1 MADFSGP
8 RTYENIVQWVE
19 KHRESTGGTQIP
31 KAKATSRSGA
41 PVQPAAARG
50 PAPPMKARLLALLT
64 EHAPLTV
71 FVYAMAG
78 AGLCCLSLLVFICA
92 VSPR

>member
-41 PVQPAAARG
+41 PVQPAAVRG
-50 PAPPMKARLLALLT
+50 PAPPMKARLLSLLT
-64 EHAPLTV
+64 EYAPLTI
-71 FVYAMAG
+71 FLYAM
-78 AGLCCLSLLVFICA
+78 
-92 VSPR
+92 VSSKQ